1 MFVSDIFVE
10 NYRNYIREKVSFEN
24 KTNFLVGK
32 NAQGKTNLLEAIYI
46 CSVGRSARTPR
57 DRELINFDS
66 DRAKIL
72 VRVKKKFSCDK
83 VEMTLDKAA
92 NKRVAVNGLPISR
105 IGELMG
111 VITTVFF
118 SPDEMKIVK
127 DGPSDRRR
135 FMDISLCQ
143 ISKAYFYL
151 LSRYNKTL
159 LQRNKLLKNGAND
172 DVLDVWD
179 TQLVECGSKIIK
191 TRRGFVGRLGVKAAE
206 CHSYLTDGQ
215 ETLKLDYEGIQGE
228 TVEEIALAFRERL
241 LKDREKDKL
250 TGYTKSGPHKD
261 DIAFC
266 VGDTDIRAFG
276 SQGQQRTAALAV
288 KLAEIE
294 LIASEREEYPVL
306 LLDDVLSEL
315 DISRQVRLLDKIKD
329 YQTIITCTHIDDN
342 LLKTINSYARFNV
355 ENGKVT
361 REL

>member
-1 MFVSDIFVE
+1 MFVSEVFVQ
-10 NYRNYIREKVSFEN
+10 NYRNYIKEKVSFEN

-32 NAQGKTNLLEAIYI
+32 NAQGKTNLLEAIYL

-66 DRAKIL
+66 DRAYVK
-72 VRVKKKFSCDK
+72 VFVKKRFATDR
-83 VEMTLDKAA
+83 VEMTLDKSA
-92 NKRVAVNGLPISR
+92 NKRVAVNGLPITR

-111 VITTVFF
+111 VVTTVFF

-143 ISKAYFYL
+143 MSKAYFYL
-151 LSRYNKTL
+151 LSSYNKTL
-159 LQRNKLLKNGAND
+159 SQRNKLLKNGATD

-179 TQLVECGSKIIK
+179 MQLVGLGSKIIK
-191 TRRGFVGRLGVKAAE
+191 TRRGFVQRLGEKAAHN
-206 CHSYLTDGQ
+206 HSYLTDGG
-215 ETLKLDYEGIQGE
+215 ESLKLGYESESGE
-228 TVEEIALAFRERL
+228 TVEEIALSFKEHL

-250 TGYTKSGPHKD
+250 MGYTRSGPHKD

-288 KLAEIE
+288 KLAEID
-294 LIASEREEYPVL
+294 LIAGEKEEYPVL

-315 DISRQVRLLDKIKD
+315 DLDRQIRLLNKIKD

-342 LLKTINSYARFNV
+342 LTKAIGNYAKFIV

-361 REL
+361 RG